1 MDLAALL
8 FDVNFLEVAGQ
19 EISLQQVAG
28 GLRMDGDRVEEFGED
43 AFHQRPSPEQGL
55 CEVLPEL
62 VVGD

>member
-19 EISLQQVAG
+19 EISLQQVEG
-28 GLRMDGDRVEEFGED
+28 GLRMDGDRVEEFRED
-43 AFHQRPSPEQGL
+43 TFHQRSGPEQGL

>member
-1 MDLAALL
+1 MDLEALL

-28 GLRMDGDRVEEFGED
+28 GLRTNVDRVEELRED
-43 AFHQRPSPEQGL
+43 AFHQRPGAEQGL